1 MVSSRVSGKFLAV
14 AIAAVGGLLAY
25 RKVLA
30 DKGAE
35 QDLWAE
41 VTDKP

>member
-1 MVSSRVSGKFLAV
+1 MASRMSGKLVAA

-25 RKVLA
+25 RKVIA
-30 DKGAE
+30 DREAE
-35 QDLWAE
+35 PDLWAE

>member
-1 MVSSRVSGKFLAV
+1 MSKKLIAV

-25 RKVLA
+25 RKVVA
-30 DKGAE
+30 DREAE

-41 VTDKP
+41 VTDRP

>member
-1 MVSSRVSGKFLAV
+1 MPKKLLAAAV
-14 AIAAVGGLLAY
+14 AAVGGLLAY
-25 RKVLA
+25 RKVMA
-30 DKGAE
+30 DREAE

>member
-1 MVSSRVSGKFLAV
+1 MSKKLLVAAV
-14 AIAAVGGLLAY
+14 AAVGGLIAY
-25 RKVLA
+25 RKVVA
-30 DKGAE
+30 DREAE

>member
-1 MVSSRVSGKFLAV
+1 MPRKLIVLAL
-14 AIAAVGGLLAY
+14 AAVGGVLAY
-25 RKVLA
+25 RKVAA
-30 DKGAE
+30 DKAAE

>member
-1 MVSSRVSGKFLAV
+1 VKSKKLLVLA
-14 AIAAVGGLLAY
+14 AAAVGGLLAY
-25 RKVLA
+25 RKVVA
-30 DKGAE
+30 DREAE

>member
-1 MVSSRVSGKFLAV
+1 MPKKLIA
-14 AIAAVGGLLAY
+14 AALAAVGGLIAY
-25 RKVLA
+25 KKVVA
-30 DKGAE
+30 DREAE

>member
-1 MVSSRVSGKFLAV
+1 MASRVPGKLVAAAV
-14 AIAAVGGLLAY
+14 AAVGGLLAY
-25 RKVLA
+25 RKVVA
-30 DKGAE
+30 DRVAE

>member
-1 MVSSRVSGKFLAV
+1 MSKKLIALAL
-14 AIAAVGGLLAY
+14 AAVGGLVAY
-25 RKVLA
+25 RKVVA
-30 DKGAE
+30 DREAE

>member
-1 MVSSRVSGKFLAV
+1 MSSKVPGKLLV
-14 AIAAVGGLLAY
+14 AALAAVGGLLAY
-25 RKVLA
+25 RKVVA
-30 DKGAE
+30 DRVAE

>member
-1 MVSSRVSGKFLAV
+1 MSKKLLLAV
-14 AIAAVGGLLAY
+14 IAAVGGVVAY

-30 DKGAE
+30 DREAE

-41 VTDKP
+41 VTDRP

>member
-1 MVSSRVSGKFLAV
+1 MSKKLLVAAV
-14 AIAAVGGLLAY
+14 AALGGLIAY
-25 RKVLA
+25 RKVVA
-30 DKGAE
+30 DREAE